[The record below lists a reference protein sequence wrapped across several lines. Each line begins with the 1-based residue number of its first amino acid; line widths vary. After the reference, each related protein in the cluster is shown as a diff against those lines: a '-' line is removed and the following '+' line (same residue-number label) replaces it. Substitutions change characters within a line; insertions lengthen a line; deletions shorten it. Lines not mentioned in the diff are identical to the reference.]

1 MSTELPTGGTTVGL
15 KLGDGI
21 VLASEKRLAY
31 GYTIL
36 SKSVKKVY
44 QVNERIGLAFAGL
57 IGDMQALVKKLSYY
71 VNLYEMENSSQ
82 ISVKSAAKLLSVLL
96 YDSRFTPYFTDTIVG
111 GRDET
116 GFHLFT
122 LDALGSLLE
131 EDYVSIG
138 KGAPIALGILESEY
152 NSAMDL
158 KTGAELAKKS
168 ITQAA
173 MRDITSGDG
182 IDILIIDAHSVRF
195 ESYALR
201 SSTRIGTKAADS

>member
-1 MSTELPTGGTTVGL
+1 MGL
-15 KLGDGI
+15 KLGDGV

-36 SKSVKKVY
+36 SKSAKKVY
-44 QVNERIGLAFAGL
+44 QINDRIGLAFAGL
-57 IGDMQALVKKLSYY
+57 IGDMQALVKKLGYY
-71 VNLYEMENSSQ
+71 VNLYEIENRSQ
-82 ISVKSAAKLLSVLL
+82 MSIKSAAKLLSVLL
-96 YDSRFTPYFTDTIVG
+96 YDSRFTPYFTDTIIG
-111 GRDET
+111 GRDDT

-131 EDYVSIG
+131 EDYVSVG
-138 KGAPIALGILESEY
+138 RGAPIALGILESGY
-152 NSAMDL
+152 ATLTNLA
-158 KTGAELAKKS
+158 TGIELAKKG

-195 ESYALR
+195 ETYALR
-201 SSTRIGTKAADS
+201 PSTRVGTKTGDS